1 MKSATIIDRE
11 FGEIT
16 LLERS
21 TARHLI
27 FRIRYGSLSIT
38 HPRHT
43 RIDAIQQSIEEKRD
57 DLRKL
62 FRRTEGRFLQP
73 GDIIYT
79 RTFVIMISCGDHHTI
94 SSRLHDNTLH
104 IVLPQLTEYND
115 KNIQKS
121 IAKHIQPHL
130 KNAAEN
136 FLPQRLEY
144 WAQKTGNSYK
154 ELIITRGSRRLGT
167 CRSDRRI
174 SLSYHLMYLPDRLI
188 DYVILHELSHLSEM
202 NHSAKFHKI
211 CNRYCNGNEL
221 ILRKELRNFP
231 FPTNY

>member
-1 MKSATIIDRE
+1 MPYPDRHHTAKHRRKTSRFTKTIPT
-11 FGEIT
+11 G
-16 LLERS
+16 
-21 TARHLI
+21 
-27 FRIRYGSLSIT
+27 
-38 HPRHT
+38 
-43 RIDAIQQSIEEKRD
+43 
-57 DLRKL
+57 
-62 FRRTEGRFLQP
+62 RRTFLQP

-79 RTFVIMISCGDHHTI
+79 RMFIIMISCDNCRTI

-104 IVLPQLTEYND
+104 IVLPQLSEYND

-121 IAKHIQPHL
+121 ITKHIHRHL

-154 ELIITRGSRRLGT
+154 ELVITKGSRRLGT

-202 NHSAKFHKI
+202 NHSAKFHEI